1 MNDGIKFDVSFDAK
15 NSQAMLLGMAS
26 TLEKI
31 NETFEKMS
39 KAQELVKQRS
49 EEMNKANNKGFAK
62 VRKAVDNVNKRMA
75 RFALVAQMGSAMVKG
90 FVSGFQSFAKIASNI
105 QKNQH
110 AFNRYGE
117 AGKQAYEEISK
128 YAQESSLDIAK
139 MRDATATLLDSFDPA
154 SATNMS
160 KALADLASGGGDIE
174 HLAKMTAQFASQI
187 GVGANEVNEFA
198 KASGLAFDD
207 VLNKMAEMSGKGVEE
222 IERLMRRGR
231 VQIEDIV
238 AASHELKAGELAFGE
253 LAKAAEDPEK
263 AFNIL
268 NNQMM
273 LFKEGLAKT
282 LITPETLDSFNSLA
296 KSLEKIL
303 PVAIKVID
311 KVFKWFIANEA
322 VIIGVFAGIATIIG
336 FMLFPFWKIIA
347 ISAGVAAAIAGI
359 IYIAKKFGPAIM
371 EGIGK
376 AIDFVM
382 NLFNLWWEHVTTFP
396 EKMASLGLDIVKGLI
411 NGLKKGP
418 AMIKGAVK
426 DLANGVLGPFRKVLG
441 IRSPSIVMKKELK
454 HVVDGGIGG
463 LKENTPR
470 FEKEM
475 IKFSEI
481 IPSIMGGSSSNQTN
495 NVTLNLNGSGGAQ
508 ARDVREFAIP
518 ALLDAFGKLALQ

>member
-49 EEMNKANNKGFAK
+49 DAMNKANNKGFAK
-62 VRKAVDNVNKRMA
+62 VRKAVDGVNKRMA

-90 FVSGFQSFAKIASNI
+90 FVSGFQSFAKIASDI

-117 AGKQAYEEISK
+117 AGKKAYEEISK
-128 YAQESSLDIAK
+128 YAQEASLDIAK

-187 GVGANEVNEFA
+187 GVGASEVNEFA

-231 VQIEDIV
+231 IQIEDIV

-282 LITPETLDSFNSLA
+282 LITPETLNSFNSLA

-322 VIIGVFAGIATIIG
+322 VIIGVFAGIAVIIG

-359 IYIAKKFGPAIM
+359 IYIAKKFGPAIT

-382 NLFNLWWEHVTTFP
+382 NLFSRWWDHVTTFP
-396 EKMASLGLDIVKGLI
+396 GKMASLGLDIIKGLI

-418 AMIKGAVK
+418 AMIKGAIK
-426 DLANGVLGPFRKVLG
+426 NIANSVTGPFKKLLG
-441 IRSPSIVMKKELK
+441 ISSPSKVFARFGLDIG
-454 HVVDGGIGG
+454 DGTIEG
-463 LKENTPR
+463 LK
-470 FEKEM
+470 K
-475 IKFSEI
+475 SEPKVQNQMKSFADI
-481 IPSIMGGSSSNQTN
+481 IPSVTNSSSSSQTN